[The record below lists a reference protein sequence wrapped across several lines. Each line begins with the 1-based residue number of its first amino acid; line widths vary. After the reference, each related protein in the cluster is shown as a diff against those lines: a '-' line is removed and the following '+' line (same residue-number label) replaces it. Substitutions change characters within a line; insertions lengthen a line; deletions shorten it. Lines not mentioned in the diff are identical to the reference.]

1 MALSLS
7 DLAYS
12 KIDVMT
18 REVSLTEVPR
28 DFRGANNSICLLIF
42 LGPGSFSECSLFLET
57 RRAARNCK
65 TGGNK
70 NNSARAGTAPYALTK

>member
-1 MALSLS
+1 MVLSLS

-18 REVSLTEVPR
+18 REVSLREVPR

-42 LGPGSFSECSLFLET
+42 LGSGSFSEHSLFLET
-57 RRAARNCK
+57 RRAARNCN
-65 TGGNK
+65 TGVDENK
-70 NNSARAGTAPYALTK
+70 SARAGTASHALTK